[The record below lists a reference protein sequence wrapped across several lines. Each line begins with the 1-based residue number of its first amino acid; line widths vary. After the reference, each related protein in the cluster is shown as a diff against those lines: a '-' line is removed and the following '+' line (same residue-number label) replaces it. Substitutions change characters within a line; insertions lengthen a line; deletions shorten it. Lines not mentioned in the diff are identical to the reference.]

1 MSACRINCSRSASS
15 LSNDAVLCTS
25 YTSTHASLRQREVGG
40 RRHAGRGARSARAPQ
55 AAARAQEVDHSRAA
69 VKGLAQRLEALLPRR
84 VPNLQRHELR
94 GGGGPR
100 IAERWPA
107 LPLSQQQRSAAA
119 AQFVAAPR
127 RPQRRPWCKN
137 LRRWSPC
144 TCSRTGS
151 ARSETCTR
159 ADGGEAAVMRRG
171 GPEDT
176 RAASGRAWAGRGRR
190 RGARTSK
197 RSCRRR
203 SRQGSLPSATL

>member
-1 MSACRINCSRSASS
+1 
-15 LSNDAVLCTS
+15 
-25 YTSTHASLRQREVGG
+25 
-40 RRHAGRGARSARAPQ
+40 
-55 AAARAQEVDHSRAA
+55 
-69 VKGLAQRLEALLPRR
+69 
-84 VPNLQRHELR
+84 
-94 GGGGPR
+94 
-100 IAERWPA
+100 
-107 LPLSQQQRSAAA
+107 LSQQQRSAAA

-176 RAASGRAWAGRGRR
+176 RAASGRGPDAEDGAAHAHQRGLADAGVAKDHYLLQPFERHP
-190 RGARTSK
+190 GAKFT
-197 RSCRRR
+197 
-203 SRQGSLPSATL
+203 